1 MMIYGKVLPFGL
13 ILMVTVAFKELLM
26 PSSLLAASLDPTVL
40 TLTAE
45 QVKAHWIKT
54 EVAVPRRI
62 SRTIRRTGTINF
74 DEGRVSVIS
83 ARVAAREVK
92 ILAFEGQRVSEN
104 DDLAKVYSP
113 DYVTAEVEYL
123 NAFRVAKTSQD
134 ASEAKSYIQAV
145 AKKLLLMGAS
155 QKDLRRLSKT
165 GKIDPYLTIHSP
177 RAGTI
182 LNSQLREGL
191 FMNPGDQLLTIADL
205 SKLWVYMDIF
215 EGDLP
220 LVRQGQKIMVHTVA
234 YPETSFLG
242 KIIYLG
248 GMVDPATRTFHVRGE
263 ISNPENLLKPGMFA
277 SVVISL
283 DRPTGE
289 IALPDASF
297 IRDDQGYHVFVE
309 TTPGSFVAR
318 EVAAGD
324 ESDGDM
330 TIFAGVTSGEKVAVS
345 GAILLENMRQ
355 DLLNRGVL
363 PTPRKRQVR

>member
-1 MMIYGKVLPFGL
+1 MQNVNWKIAGFVALL
-13 ILMVTVAFKELLM
+13 IGGIAMAGPLTVARADGGDGL
-26 PSSLLAASLDPTVL
+26 VL
-40 TLTAE
+40 TLTPE

-54 EVAVPRRI
+54 EVATPRKLT
-62 SRTIRRTGTINF
+62 RTIRRTGTINF
-74 DEGRVSVIS
+74 DEGQVSVVS

-92 ILAFEGQRVSEN
+92 ILAFEGQRVRKN
-104 DDLAKVYSP
+104 DHLAQVYSP
-113 DYVTAEVEYL
+113 DFVTAEVEYL

-134 ASEAKSYIQAV
+134 SSEARSYIQAV

-155 QKDLRRLSKT
+155 QHDLDYLSKT
-165 GKIDPYLTIHSP
+165 GKIEPYLTIHAP
-177 RAGTI
+177 RSGTI

-191 FMNPGDQLLTIADL
+191 FMNPGDQLLTIANL
-205 SKLWVYMDIF
+205 SHLWVYMDIF

-220 LVRQGQKIMVHTVA
+220 LIRQGQQIDVHTVA
-234 YPETSFLG
+234 YPQVGIPG

-263 ISNPENLLKPGMFA
+263 INNPDNLMKPGMFA
-277 SVVISL
+277 SVIINL

-289 IALPDASF
+289 ITLPDASF

-309 TTPGSFVAR
+309 GPAGSFRMR

-324 ESDGDM
+324 EADGAM
-330 TIFAGVTSGEKVAVS
+330 TIFSGVRPGEVVATS

-355 DLLNRGVL
+355 DLENRGIL
-363 PTPRKRQVR
+363 PTSRPRQVR

>member
-1 MMIYGKVLPFGL
+1 MRSGRYLSFAL
-13 ILMVTVAFKELLM
+13 ILFLTLLLGGFCS
-26 PSSLLAASLDPTVL
+26 PSFLLAVSLDPAVL
-40 TLTAE
+40 TLTPE
-45 QVKAHWIKT
+45 QIKAHWVKT

-92 ILAFEGQRVSEN
+92 ILAFEGQRVSKN

-155 QKDLRRLSKT
+155 EKDLSRLSRT

-234 YPETSFLG
+234 YPEMSFGG

-263 ISNPENLLKPGMFA
+263 ISNIDNLLKPGMFA
-277 SVVISL
+277 SVIISL

-289 IALPDASF
+289 IALPDAAF

-309 TTPGSFVAR
+309 TAPGSFVTR
-318 EVAAGD
+318 EVSAGD
-324 ESDGDM
+324 ESDGEM
-330 TIFAGVTSGEKVAVS
+330 TVFSGVSSGETIAVS

>member
-1 MMIYGKVLPFGL
+1 MKFGRFL
-13 ILMVTVAFKELLM
+13 ALGFLLVSLFV
-26 PSSLLAASLDPTVL
+26 PGGWIHPHSVFASSPDSIAL
-40 TLTAE
+40 TLTPE
-45 QVKAHWIKT
+45 QIKAGWVKT

-74 DEGRVSVIS
+74 DEGKVSVIS

-92 ILAFEGQRVSEN
+92 ILAFEGQRVSKN

-113 DYVTAEVEYL
+113 DFVTAEVEYL

-155 QKDLRRLSKT
+155 EKDLARLSKT

-234 YPETSFLG
+234 YPEMSFAG

-277 SVVISL
+277 SVIISL

-309 TTPGSFVAR
+309 TAPGSFITR
-318 EVAAGD
+318 EVSAGD
-324 ESDGDM
+324 ESDGEM
-330 TIFAGVTSGEKVAVS
+330 TVFSGVSSGEKVATS

-355 DLLNRGVL
+355 DLQNRGVL
-363 PTPRKRQVR
+363 PKPRKRQVR

>member
-1 MMIYGKVLPFGL
+1 MIFGKYLPFCFFL
-13 ILMVTVAFKELLM
+13 VLAFVSEGVLA
-26 PSSLLAASLDPTVL
+26 PSCLLASSADPVVL
-40 TLTAE
+40 KLTPE
-45 QVKAHWIKT
+45 PVKAQWVKT
-54 EVAVPRRI
+54 EVAVPRKI

-74 DEGRVSVIS
+74 DEGQVSVIS

-134 ASEAKSYIQAV
+134 ASEARSYIQAV

-155 QKDLRRLSKT
+155 RNDLNRLSKT

-191 FMNPGDQLLTIADL
+191 FMNPGDQLLTIANL
-205 SKLWVYMDIF
+205 SRLWVYMDIF

-234 YPETSFLG
+234 YPENSFEG

-263 ISNPENLLKPGMFA
+263 IANPDNLLKPGMFA

-309 TTPGSFVAR
+309 TTPGSFIPR
-318 EVAAGD
+318 EVSAGD
-324 ESDGDM
+324 ESDGQM
-330 TIFAGVTSGEKVAVS
+330 TIFSGVTSGEKVVVS

-363 PTPRKRQVR
+363 PMPRKRQVR